1 MLNHPGKSHINRRAG
16 AASRWGGREQSF
28 GFTLIELLVVI
39 SIIALLV
46 GILLPALG
54 AARES
59 ARSAVCLSNMRQVG
73 TTNVLYA
80 TDNDDWIP
88 GISVP
93 MGAGQGYL
101 PGPNGTNSAMFQM
114 SYLVLTYETGGDEWS
129 CPSDEKLR
137 AGSAT
142 AVRAVGRAD
151 LAPGQIQY
159 SYNQNLGLP
168 RPKSSVYFT
177 NGFGWS
183 PVNFNPYSVRHIPE
197 PTSAGV
203 FFESNEG
210 LTIDYTTSYG
220 FADYFGFR
228 HQGDKSMNISFVD
241 GHGDSR
247 VREQVALENASV
259 PRPEGYQALWFGS
272 EKYTGPLLIE

>member
-1 MLNHPGKSHINRRAG
+1 MSNRQRVKAIVAANARSAPKAG
-16 AASRWGGREQSF
+16 A

-59 ARSAVCLSNMRQVG
+59 ARAAVCLSNMRQVG

-93 MGAGQGYL
+93 VAKDAGYL
-101 PGPNGTNSAMFQM
+101 PGPNGANSAMHQM

-137 AGSAT
+137 ANSAT
-142 AVRAVGRAD
+142 AIRAVGRKD
-151 LAPGQIQY
+151 VPPGQIQY
-159 SYNQNLGLP
+159 SYNQNLSLP
-168 RPKSSVYFT
+168 RPQASVYFT

-183 PVNFNPYSVRHIPE
+183 PVDFNPYSIRHIPE
-197 PTSAGV
+197 PTRAGV

-210 LTIDYTTSYG
+210 LTIAHTTSYG

-228 HQGDKSMNISFVD
+228 HRGNTAMNISFVD

-247 VREQVALENASV
+247 VREEVALKSASE

-272 EKYTGPLLIE
+272 EKYTSPLLIK

>member
-1 MLNHPGKSHINRRAG
+1 MSEPNCVMAMDVAARRRVSNQG
-16 AASRWGGREQSF
+16 A

-59 ARSAVCLSNMRQVG
+59 ARSAVCLSNMRQIG

-93 MGAGQGYL
+93 VGAGDGYL
-101 PGPNGTNSAMFQM
+101 PGPNGANSAMHQM
-114 SYLVLTYETGGDEWS
+114 SFLAKTYETGGGEWS

-142 AVRAVGRAD
+142 AIRAVGRAD
-151 LAPGQIQY
+151 VPPGVIQY

-168 RPKSSVYFT
+168 RPKASAYFT

-183 PVNFNPYSVRHIPE
+183 PVNFNPYSVRHIPA
-197 PTSAGV
+197 PTQAGV

-228 HQGDKSMNISFVD
+228 HRGETAMNISFVD

-247 VREQVALENASV
+247 VREEVALENASV

-272 EKYTGPLLIE
+272 ENYTSPLRFD

>member
-1 MLNHPGKSHINRRAG
+1 MRTYLTQLQIHRRFDVDSCRPGFCRCR
-16 AASRWGGREQSF
+16 

-54 AARES
+54 AARET

-93 MGAGQGYL
+93 VGAGQGYL
-101 PGPNGTNSAMFQM
+101 PGPNGTNSAMHQM
-114 SYLVLTYETGGDEWS
+114 SYLVLTYGTGGGEWS

-137 AGSAT
+137 AGSVT

-151 LAPGQIQY
+151 VPPGQIQY

-177 NGFGWS
+177 SGFGWS
-183 PVNFNPYSVRHIPE
+183 PVNFNPYSLRHIPE
-197 PTSAGV
+197 PTRAGV

-228 HQGDKSMNISFVD
+228 HQGGKSMNISFVD

-247 VREQVALENASV
+247 NREDVALESASV